1 MEKGLVSIIV
11 PVYNSNLYLDECL
24 ESIINQTYKFIE
36 IILVNDGS
44 TDNSQEICNHYARK
58 DNRVT
63 VISQSNKGVV
73 LARKQGIRNAHGEYI
88 TFIDSDDYIAKDY
101 IQTMLN
107 NIGDSDMVT
116 SALILKDRIWEDEID
131 EGIYDISFK
140 SEVINNM
147 IYKKGT
153 SKNGL
158 VTHIT
163 IKLFRT
169 DIVKKMMDTVDD
181 YVYYGEDA
189 EFVYKYILRCN
200 KVTITKYKGYYYRE
214 NESSITH
221 VVHDDFLIS
230 VNRMY
235 LSLKEDFEKSQYKD
249 QLIPQLEKWINM
261 HIRIAPKK
269 MGFIIDNINY
279 IIPCKAQISNRN
291 IIVYGAGNVGKDYI
305 RQIIREKLCIDYI
318 WVDKNYALK
327 EEWMGVN
334 VSSLDDV
341 LNYPFDYVIIAVY
354 NEKVMYEI
362 KEELVELGI
371 DIQKIIA
378 MKPLSIHEFYV

>member
-341 LNYPFDYVIIAVY
+341 LDYPFDYVIIAVY